1 MTEYELFARRPLGMR
16 MAMIVR
22 QWRATIDHALADTG
36 LTQSGW
42 TVLMQL
48 SQLGDNVSVSELAEV
63 QGIELPPL
71 MRTLT
76 QLENQG
82 LLARTTS
89 PYDKRIRLL
98 ALTPEGH
105 AMLEK
110 ITIVIEACQER
121 AAQNIP
127 AENMEI
133 FSATLNQIACN
144 LRNIRE
150 EDNKTQ

>member
-1 MTEYELFARRPLGMR
+1 
-16 MAMIVR
+16 
-22 QWRATIDHALADTG
+22 
-36 LTQSGW
+36 
-42 TVLMQL
+42 
-48 SQLGDNVSVSELAEV
+48 V

-127 AENMEI
+127 AENMDI
-133 FSATLNQIACN
+133 FSDIESDRLQFAEYP
-144 LRNIRE
+144 RRR
-150 EDNKTQ
+150 